1 MDLPTSSRVAG
12 RSRLESIDLVRG
24 LIMVVM
30 ALDHARDMLGSSHFD
45 PTDLSRT
52 TPLLFFTRLATHL
65 CAPGF
70 LLLAGTGAFLSRK
83 PGPELSRFLLIRGLW
98 LVLVEVTLVKLAWTF
113 NVDPR
118 QTALQVIW
126 AIGWSMV
133 VLAALVHLPLP
144 AAGAIGV
151 LLISAHNLFDGV
163 TVGALIGPSRQWSGS
178 MRDWLIAI
186 LHVQRF
192 PVIYPLIPW
201 IGVMAL
207 GYALGPLFELE
218 PARRRRA
225 LVWLGLALCAAF
237 VALRACNRY
246 GDPHPWSHQPS
257 SLYTALSFLRTE
269 KYPPSLDY
277 LLMTLGPLFLLLA
290 AAEKVRWA
298 PLAVLGRV
306 PFFFYLAHLYL
317 LHALAVALG
326 VATGFGARALL
337 VGWPWFPG
345 GFGLSLGGVYL
356 AWALVVVALYPACR
370 WFAHLKASRREAWLS
385 YL

>member
-1 MDLPTSSRVAG
+1 MELQTSPGSAG

-70 LLLAGTGAFLSRK
+70 VLLAGAGAFLSRK
-83 PGPELSRFLLIRGLW
+83 PAPELSRFLLTRGLW
-98 LVLVEVTLVKLAWTF
+98 LVVVEVTLVKLAWTF
-113 NVDPR
+113 NFDPR
-118 QTALQVIW
+118 QTGLQVIW

-133 VLAALVHLPLP
+133 ALAGLVRLPLR
-144 AAGAIGV
+144 AAGAIGA
-151 LLISAHNLFDGV
+151 LLICAHDLFDGV
-163 TVGALIGPSRQWSGS
+163 TAGPLLGPSREWSGS
-178 MRDWLIAI
+178 ARDWLVAI
-186 LHVQRF
+186 LHVRRF
-192 PVIYPLIPW
+192 PVIYPLVPW

-207 GYALGPLFELE
+207 GYALGPIFLFE
-218 PARRRRA
+218 PPRRRRV
-225 LVWLGLALCAAF
+225 LVALGLALGAAF
-237 VALRACNRY
+237 IGIRALNGY
-246 GDPHPWSHQPS
+246 GDPDPWSPQQSP
-257 SLYTALSFLRTE
+257 LYTALSFLRTE

-277 LLMTLGPLFLLLA
+277 LLMTLGPILLLLA

-298 PLAVLGRV
+298 PFAVLGRV
-306 PFFFYLAHLYL
+306 PFFFYVAHLYA

-337 VGWPWFPG
+337 VGWPWFPN
-345 GFGLSLGGVYL
+345 GFGLPLAGVYL
-356 AWALVVVALYPACR
+356 AWVLVVVGLYPACR
-370 WFAHLKASRREAWLS
+370 WFARLKANRREAWLS